1 MRPTRERVI
10 GVRYTDS
17 PVVDIIGNRGSDY
30 SLSTPPQQ
38 LELHHTRIT
47 VRRADA
53 GQMLPLLQM

>member
-1 MRPTRERVI
+1 
-10 GVRYTDS
+10 
-17 PVVDIIGNRGSDY
+17 VVDIIGNRGRTIN
-30 SLSTPPQQ
+30 LRTPLQQ